1 MTAVTSQTELRHRHP
16 PPFGDTA
23 IGEIGKLHSLRPFHK
38 IGAIGRILGDMTQER
53 LPALPEGIGSRQGV
67 RNLLPLRGKFVAAGR
82 PPPKNASGVFTEAAE
97 ASATAAR
104 TANTIREDLAVIR
117 QGCISLRLVLPVIVE
132 AGTGQIRVRNLEAT
146 NAEEDTTR
154 IGRD

>member
-1 MTAVTSQTELRHRHP
+1 
-16 PPFGDTA
+16 
-23 IGEIGKLHSLRPFHK
+23 
-38 IGAIGRILGDMTQER
+38 
-53 LPALPEGIGSRQGV
+53 
-67 RNLLPLRGKFVAAGR
+67 
-82 PPPKNASGVFTEAAE
+82 VFTEAAE